1 MKLEFINFNQ
11 LKDEDINADLHMH
24 TNQTDGEES
33 IDTIIQTA
41 VHIGLKRIAFTEHVR
56 ASTDWFDD
64 FADAVREAASNYPTI
79 EVLVGAETKVIDYQ
93 GDLDIT
99 VDILNKS
106 DIILGSVHS
115 LPDKKGGIIDFSELT
130 PRELAEIEFELA
142 KGILKHSP
150 VDVLSHPGGMYS
162 ARYGA
167 FPINYLKELMYY
179 AKVND
184 KAIECSS
191 KYLKN
196 PYDFLSIC
204 SEINPAISIGSDAHR
219 AEEVGNC
226 RQMLKNFE
234 YKTFQRRP

>member
-1 MKLEFINFNQ
+1 MKLEFTNFNQ
-11 LKDEDINADLHMH
+11 LKDEDINIDFHMH
-24 TNQTDGEES
+24 TNQTDGEGT
-33 IDTIIQTA
+33 IDTMIQRA
-41 VHIGLKRIAFTEHVR
+41 VEKGLERIAFTEHVR
-56 ASTDWFDD
+56 ASTDWFVD

-79 EVLVGAETKVIDYQ
+79 DVLVGAETKVIDYH

-99 VDILNKS
+99 VDILKKS

-115 LPDKKGGIIDFSELT
+115 LPDGKGGIFDFSELS
-130 PRELAEIEFELA
+130 PSELAEIEFNLA

-150 VDVLSHPGGMYS
+150 VDVLAHPGGMYS
-162 ARYGA
+162 ARHGA
-167 FPINYLKELMYY
+167 FPINYFKELMYY

-219 AEEVGNC
+219 AGEVGNC
-226 RQMLKNFE
+226 RELLKKFE
-234 YKTFQRRP
+234 YKTFQRRA